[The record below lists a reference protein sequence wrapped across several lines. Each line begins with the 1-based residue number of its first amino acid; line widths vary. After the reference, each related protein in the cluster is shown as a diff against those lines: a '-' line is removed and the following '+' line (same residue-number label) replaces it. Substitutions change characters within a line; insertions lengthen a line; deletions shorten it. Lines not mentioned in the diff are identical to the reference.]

1 MLASAAL
8 PNISAI
14 CCRVCTEAFLLG
26 VLAQPESVMGTIKL
40 ILTLGLLAM
49 GVWVSAEL
57 IPPVFSNYELQ
68 DTLDTEARLGT
79 YSTKGD
85 EVIRDAVFRKA
96 QDLELPLSKDDI
108 KVQRT
113 GAMGSGSVSISTD
126 YTVHVD
132 LPGYPMDLH
141 FHPESKNKGTF

>member
-1 MLASAAL
+1 
-8 PNISAI
+8 
-14 CCRVCTEAFLLG
+14 
-26 VLAQPESVMGTIKL
+26 MGTIKL
-40 ILTLGLLAM
+40 ILTLGLLAL

-57 IPPVFSNYELQ
+57 IPPFFSNYEFQ

-79 YSTKGD
+79 YSTRGD
-85 EVIRDAVFRKA
+85 EVIRDEVFRKA
-96 QDLELPLSKDDI
+96 QDLELPLTKDDI

-113 GAMGSGSVSISTD
+113 GGMGNGSVFISTD

>member
-1 MLASAAL
+1 
-8 PNISAI
+8 
-14 CCRVCTEAFLLG
+14 
-26 VLAQPESVMGTIKL
+26 MGTIKL
-40 ILTLGLLAM
+40 ILVLGLLAA
-49 GVWVSAEL
+49 GAYVAAEL
-57 IPPVFSNYELQ
+57 VPPYFSNYQFQ

-85 EVIRDAVFRKA
+85 DVIRDTVFKKA
-96 QDLELPLSKDDI
+96 QDLEIPVTKEEI

-113 GAMGSGSVSISTD
+113 GTPGSGAVMIETD

-141 FHPESKNKGTF
+141 FHPQSKNKGAF

>member
-1 MLASAAL
+1 
-8 PNISAI
+8 
-14 CCRVCTEAFLLG
+14 
-26 VLAQPESVMGTIKL
+26 MGTIKL

-57 IPPVFSNYELQ
+57 IPPVFSNYEFQ